1 MFEQFTQ
8 FPSID
13 KLKRIALEE
22 KNKQKNQNH
31 QVVFSATLNIVQLVS
46 VKLLDLIRVF
56 VCLQYYFGF

>member
-22 KNKQKNQNH
+22 KNKQKTQNH
-31 QVVFSATLNIVQLVS
+31 QVVLSATLNIVQLVS